1 MFPFDALDDTEVETE
16 EKEEVPYREYE
27 IDYETGQLTGRIVEG
42 LEALKVWMYLALHT
56 ERYHYQQYSWD
67 YGSELDT
74 LIGGN
79 DDPEYIELETKRM
92 VEDCLTQNERI
103 TGVDSL
109 KTEDGENFG
118 FEIETDY
125 GEVEIDV

>member
-1 MFPFDALDDTEVETE
+1 MFPFDVLDDTEVETE
-16 EKEEVPYREYE
+16 EKEEIPYREYE

-56 ERYHYQQYSWD
+56 ERYHYQQYSWN

-74 LIGGN
+74 LIGGIN
-79 DDPEYIELETKRM
+79 DPEYIEMETKRM

-109 KTEDGENFG
+109 ETEDGINSG